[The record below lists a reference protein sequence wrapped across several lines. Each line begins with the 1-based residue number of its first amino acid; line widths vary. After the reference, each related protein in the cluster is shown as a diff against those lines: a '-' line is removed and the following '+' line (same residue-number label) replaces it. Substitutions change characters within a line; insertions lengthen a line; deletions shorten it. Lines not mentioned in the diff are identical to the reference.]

1 MTGAGRARA
10 RRPVAAAAAAATL
23 LATLLG
29 ACGSGSSGST
39 APATPVAVDDGGRFE
54 ADDIEVPTPR
64 PEFVLT
70 DTEGRRFDF
79 AAETAGVP
87 TLLYFGYTNC
97 PDICPVH
104 LANVD
109 AALDARPDL
118 KRRIMVVL
126 VTVDPA
132 RDTPE
137 VIRAYLDRFNATFV
151 GLTGTLEEVRA
162 AQLAAGVPPAGPDAD
177 DPALVG
183 HAAQL
188 LGYAADDTLVVQF
201 PFGTRA
207 SAYAHDIAVLT
218 GDAAAATVVPGRE
231 P

>member
-1 MTGAGRARA
+1 MDIIQRDALHAFVDRQLFRIE
-10 RRPVAAAAAAATL
+10 
-23 LATLLG
+23 
-29 ACGSGSSGST
+29 ST
-39 APATPVAVDDGGRFE
+39 PP
-54 ADDIEVPTPR
+54 P
-64 PEFVLT
+64 
-70 DTEGRRFDF
+70 
-79 AAETAGVP
+79 
-87 TLLYFGYTNC
+87 
-97 PDICPVH
+97 
-104 LANVD
+104 
-109 AALDARPDL
+109 PDL
-118 KRRIMVVL
+118 
-126 VTVDPA
+126 
-132 RDTPE
+132 
-137 VIRAYLDRFNATFV
+137 RALEREA
-151 GLTGTLEEVRA
+151 GLTLEEVRA